1 MPRIRELARK
11 QSPATIV
18 VVAAVFCNMVLGG
31 SGLAAPL
38 LEAAL
43 QGLLAG
49 LAVGWLWSASDDR
62 LRDIPP
68 GVWIIAGLVAL
79 LPLAQLV
86 PLPPAFWHG
95 LPGRG
100 IEVRALAL
108 IGQDQSW
115 RPLSMAPN
123 LTVSA
128 LMSMIAA
135 LILLIMVASLR
146 LAGRTLVLGA
156 VVAVGLLSLLVGAGQ
171 VGGGDG
177 VIVRFFDPGYSYLA
191 GFQNNRNSE
200 ADILL
205 IAMICSAALIRDLV
219 LAGLLPDRRRLVLST
234 ALGASVLFSLGVVLT
249 GSRTGMVLIIV
260 AVLAQAVLV
269 KPWLRLGARN
279 LAIAAVVALVSGA
292 MVLYALQDN
301 AMTARALG
309 RFHTAT
315 EIRPEIWQDTRFAI
329 ANYFPW
335 GSGMGTFVPTFMAGE
350 RLEIVSATYSN
361 RAHNDYLELLL
372 EAGLAGSL
380 IFSVI
385 TVLVLSSAFKGFSRS
400 GPRIRGQV
408 FCAISVLSIIAVHSI
423 VDYPLRSMSLGG
435 IAAVFA
441 AFLLNPQGAG
451 PKNRA
456 ERSKLVE

>member
-1 MPRIRELARK
+1 
-11 QSPATIV
+11 
-18 VVAAVFCNMVLGG
+18 
-31 SGLAAPL
+31 
-38 LEAAL
+38 
-43 QGLLAG
+43 
-49 LAVGWLWSASDDR
+49 
-62 LRDIPP
+62 
-68 GVWIIAGLVAL
+68 
-79 LPLAQLV
+79 
-86 PLPPAFWHG
+86 
-95 LPGRG
+95 
-100 IEVRALAL
+100 
-108 IGQDQSW
+108 
-115 RPLSMAPN
+115 
-123 LTVSA
+123 
-128 LMSMIAA
+128 
-135 LILLIMVASLR
+135 
-146 LAGRTLVLGA
+146 
-156 VVAVGLLSLLVGAGQ
+156 
-171 VGGGDG
+171 
-177 VIVRFFDPGYSYLA
+177 
-191 GFQNNRNSE
+191 
-200 ADILL
+200 
-205 IAMICSAALIRDLV
+205 
-219 LAGLLPDRRRLVLST
+219 
-234 ALGASVLFSLGVVLT
+234 
-249 GSRTGMVLIIV
+249 
-260 AVLAQAVLV
+260 
-269 KPWLRLGARN
+269 
-279 LAIAAVVALVSGA
+279 
-292 MVLYALQDN
+292 
-301 AMTARALG
+301 MTARALG